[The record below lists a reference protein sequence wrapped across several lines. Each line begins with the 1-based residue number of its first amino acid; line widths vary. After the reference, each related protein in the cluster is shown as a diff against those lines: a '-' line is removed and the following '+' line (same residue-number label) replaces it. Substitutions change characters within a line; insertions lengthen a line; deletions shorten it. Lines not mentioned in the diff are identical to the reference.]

1 LKVIN
6 FFGGAGVGKSTQA
19 AGLFYHMKSLG
30 YNVELINEY
39 AKEMVWEGHKEV
51 MPDQLFLLAHQHRK
65 QLRLL
70 DKVDYCITDSPIL
83 LNVVYRDMYGEP
95 VYTSLLDELSI
106 ECHNK
111 YENINIV
118 LARTG
123 SEQFKSEGRLQ
134 DYITSC
140 TVDDRITRLLN
151 QLKENYLKI
160 NYEWSPDPIAEITEY
175 VKEWPRE

>member
-1 LKVIN
+1 MKVIN

-95 VYTSLLDELSI
+95 VYSDLLDKLSI

-118 LARTG
+118 LDRAG
-123 SEQFKSEGRLQ
+123 QEQFKSEGRLQ

-140 TVDDRITRLLN
+140 TVDERITRLLN

-160 NYEWSPDPIAEITEY
+160 NYQWSPNPISEILEY
-175 VKEWPRE
+175 IQNGPRE